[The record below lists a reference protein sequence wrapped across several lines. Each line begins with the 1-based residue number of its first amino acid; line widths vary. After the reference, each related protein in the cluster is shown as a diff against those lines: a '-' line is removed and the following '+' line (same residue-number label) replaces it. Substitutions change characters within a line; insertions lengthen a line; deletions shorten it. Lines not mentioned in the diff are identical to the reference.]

1 MSAGASLTGLHD
13 RAQIARPYS
22 LSGETLNIQDEQ
34 NAQLRSR
41 AERMVNGQTN
51 GNRVN
56 GEPKLTEDVA
66 DLLRQ
71 LVQQSHELHVH
82 QIVLELQNEQLMQA
96 NLELERTRAEYA
108 ALFDGAPI
116 GYLTLD
122 GRGLI
127 ARANAMLAAQ
137 LGVERARLPGRR
149 FATFVEP
156 AGASSFALFLR
167 RIFEPGEGVVGRT
180 IELPLTGVGGATL
193 YAQIEGVTVWNAG
206 EAPECRLT
214 VTDITPQR
222 AAQEEVLRLNATLEE
237 RVERR
242 TKHIRELSDE
252 LETFVYSVTH
262 DLLTP
267 LRHIR
272 GFTQLMTRHF
282 ESQDAQQERYAQ
294 HVEHS
299 VDRMEQLLR
308 ALLEFFRSGQQQVH
322 LREVDLNRV
331 VAEVRKDLAP
341 ELEGR
346 ELLFG
351 GDSLPTVRGDS
362 VALQAAFTNLL
373 GNAYKFT
380 RERTPARVNLR
391 ARETEREYVIG
402 VEDNGAGFNMREKER
417 LFNVFQRLHG
427 EREFEGTGVGLALVR
442 RIVRRHG
449 GRVWAEG
456 KPGEGATFWLA
467 LPKTHQ
473 EPD

>member
-1 MSAGASLTGLHD
+1 M
-13 RAQIARPYS
+13 
-22 LSGETLNIQDEQ
+22 NIRDEH

-41 AERMVNGQTN
+41 AERAVNGQQN
-51 GNRVN
+51 GAPTPPNSAELAEASAGLIR
-56 GEPKLTEDVA
+56 ELT
-66 DLLRQ
+66 
-71 LVQQSHELHVH
+71 QQRHELHVH
-82 QIVLELQNEQLMQA
+82 QIELELQNEQLVQA

-108 ALFDGAPI
+108 ALFDGAPV

-122 GRGLI
+122 QSGLI
-127 ARANAMLAAQ
+127 VRANAMLCQQ

-149 FATFVEP
+149 FAAFVAP
-156 AGASSFALFLR
+156 QGVSSFALFLR
-167 RIFEPGEGVVGRT
+167 RVFGGDGEVPVKRT
-180 IELPLTGVGGATL
+180 VELPLNGAAGEVL
-193 YAQIEGVTVWNAG
+193 YAQIEGAV
-206 EAPECRLT
+206 APDVEGPPQCRLT

-222 AAQEEVLRLNATLEE
+222 LAQEEVLRLNTTLEE

-242 TKHIRELSDE
+242 TKHVRELSEE

-272 GFTQLMTRHF
+272 GFTQLLTRHF
-282 ESQDAQQERYAQ
+282 TPQDEQQERYAQ
-294 HVEHS
+294 HVEQS

-308 ALLEFFRSGQQQVH
+308 ALLDFFRSGQAQVH
-322 LREVDLNRV
+322 PRGVDLGLV

-346 ELLFG
+346 ELLFCS
-351 GDSLPTVRGDS
+351 DALPTVYGDS
-362 VALQAAFTNLL
+362 VALQAAFANLL

-380 RERTPARVNLR
+380 RGRAPARVNVR

-402 VEDNGAGFNMREKER
+402 VEDNGAGFNMRKKDR
-417 LFNVFQRLHG
+417 LFGVFQRLHG

-442 RIVRRHG
+442 RIVHRHG

-467 LPKTHQ
+467 FPKTFQ
-473 EPD
+473 ELD